1 MIYVIKSYKQVI
13 NIIVDNVDN
22 ILWINQVYNSSKRI
36 VYKNYVIMRWK
47 CGY

>member
-1 MIYVIKSYKQVI
+1 MIYVIKNYKQVI
-13 NIIVDNVDN
+13 NITVDNVDN
-22 ILWINQVYNSSKRI
+22 ILWINQVYNSYEGI